1 MPQAEKD
8 SKERDSALQV
18 AAESGSMKKL
28 LRVVEHSG
36 EHFSE
41 QNVVTSFLNL
51 ANLAGGRNDGQL
63 ESLYG
68 EAPFL
73 TLVGKDSRSRTP
85 YTVQC
90 SSKR

>member
-18 AAESGSMKKL
+18 AADTGSMRKL
-28 LRVVEHSG
+28 LKYVEHSG
-36 EHFSE
+36 EHLSE

-51 ANLAGGRNDGQL
+51 AKLADSKNDGQL

-73 TLVGKDSRSRTP
+73 TLVGKDSCSRTP